1 VKKVATVLKKKIQG
15 FANIALVLNKTRARE
30 GFISPRK
37 E

>member
-1 VKKVATVLKKKIQG
+1 VKKVATVLKKIQG